1 MDTMGDQRLILKSS
15 FRVLEEY
22 RSRSKI
28 SFWEDLRVG
37 DVVDVVSEIQSTGDS
52 PARPIIL
59 QNKRTKETIETTFN
73 ILSIYLGKLGFE
85 NIT

>member
-1 MDTMGDQRLILKSS
+1 MADQKLILKSS
-15 FRVLEEY
+15 FRVLEQY
-22 RSRSKI
+22 RSKSKI

-37 DVVDVVSEIQSTGDS
+37 DVVEVTSEIESTGDS
-52 PARPIIL
+52 PARPIFIK
-59 QNKRTKETIETTFN
+59 NTRTKETYITTFN